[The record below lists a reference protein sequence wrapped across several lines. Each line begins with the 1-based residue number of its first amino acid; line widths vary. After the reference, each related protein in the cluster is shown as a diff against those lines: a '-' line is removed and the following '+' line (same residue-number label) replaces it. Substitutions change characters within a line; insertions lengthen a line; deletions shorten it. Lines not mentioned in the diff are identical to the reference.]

1 MQNPALD
8 RLRNWI
14 TADDPRIAAL
24 GVIFVAAVAGVLAG
38 ALFGGLG
45 PILAIGLLG
54 ALVIGLLMLRSTQ
67 AGLFALVALIA
78 LLPYGALP
86 FKVGFRPTFI
96 DVALGALFA
105 VWALRLIT
113 GRQHTFVASPLGMW
127 IFAFQGWAIFIFIF
141 GLRYGGLNITVARN
155 FAEIILSVSLFFLI
169 VNQVRTVAQLEW
181 VSRAIILAGG
191 GTAALGIIFYIIP
204 QNWTVQ
210 ILSTLR
216 VFQYPT
222 DGILRYIEDDPTQ
235 PMRAIATSIDP
246 NALGGLMV
254 FLTIITVAFL
264 FAGRPVIRRRYLFVI
279 SGLMLLTLYLTF
291 SRGSLLGVVAGLG
304 VIGLLRYRKMI
315 WAMIALAAVV
325 VLLPQTQLYV
335 ARFVEGIRGED
346 LATQMRFGEYK
357 DAFDLISRYP
367 LTGVGFFGTPD
378 IDVYVGVSSVY
389 LLLAQQLGLV
399 GAGLYFLIGV
409 AFLLIVFGAFRQLP
423 KGHRLEGPLLAYGA
437 AILGAM
443 VGGVFDHF
451 YLNLTF
457 IHIAA
462 LYWLV
467 MGLGMVAVL
476 LWRAQAETNLT

>member
-1 MQNPALD
+1 MQNPAFD

-14 TADDPRIAAL
+14 TADDPRIAMS
-24 GVIFVAAVAGVLAG
+24 GVLFVVVLAGVLAG

-45 PILAIGLLG
+45 PILAVGLLG
-54 ALVIGLLMLRSTQ
+54 ALVIGVLMLRSTQ

-113 GRQHTFVASPLGMW
+113 GRQHTFVASPLGIL

-169 VNQVRTVAQLEW
+169 VNQVRTVTQLEW
-181 VSRAIILAGG
+181 VSRAIIFAGA

-222 DGILRYIEDDPTQ
+222 QGILRYIEDDPTQ

-264 FAGRPVIRRRYLFVI
+264 FSARPVIRRRYLFVI

-315 WAMIALAAVV
+315 WAMVALAAVV

-357 DAFDLISRYP
+357 DAFNLISRYP

-399 GAGLYFLIGV
+399 GAGLYILIG
-409 AFLLIVFGAFRQLP
+409 AGFLLIVFGAFRQLP
-423 KGHRLEGPLLAYGA
+423 AGHRLEGPLLAYGA

-462 LYWLV
+462 LYWMV

-476 LWRAQAETNLT
+476 LWRAESESSD